1 MVEGSWTCVTHL
13 FVVLSWRA
21 NHVHFVFAVV
31 GCPNAQKMTDLWT
44 MHRWDIWLHSGR
56 FLMDSI
62 ILHHFLLRSSGS
74 SLCKVKAWHMAVLEA
89 PRLSCSLQ
97 RDPRQIAFI
106 IKQSEEAL
114 SSERRLLHAGCHSN
128 AEVTRCT
135 MMSCNY
141 GFRVESHLTKPTSY
155 SLSGSFLMLE
165 LPINT
170 CLSLQCNLDQTSGSL
185 QGLEICTLS
194 RAWSGLWWLIMEIR
208 I

>member
-74 SLCKVKAWHMAVLEA
+74 SLCKVKAWHGRPGSSKAFMLASA
-89 PRLSCSLQ
+89 GSTTDS
-97 RDPRQIAFI
+97 FI
-106 IKQSEEAL
+106 IKQSEGSTKQWKKAAACRL
-114 SSERRLLHAGCHSN
+114 SFKCGGHSVHN
-128 AEVTRCT
+128 DELQLWFQGW
-135 MMSCNY
+135 N
-141 GFRVESHLTKPTSY
+141 
-155 SLSGSFLMLE
+155 SFNPADFNILYQDLF
-165 LPINT
+165 
-170 CLSLQCNLDQTSGSL
+170 
-185 QGLEICTLS
+185 
-194 RAWSGLWWLIMEIR
+194 
-208 I
+208 